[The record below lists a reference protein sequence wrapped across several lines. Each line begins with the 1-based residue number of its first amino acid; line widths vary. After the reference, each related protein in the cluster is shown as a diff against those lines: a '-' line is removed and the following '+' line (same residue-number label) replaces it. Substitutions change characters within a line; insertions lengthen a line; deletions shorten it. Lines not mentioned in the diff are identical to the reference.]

1 MGVFLLVCS
10 YWIYYYIFVCNVYIF
25 EYMYLELFVMRV
37 GDKVIDREKE
47 IQQFSDKNLI
57 GV

>member
-10 YWIYYYIFVCNVYIF
+10 YWIYYYVFVCNVYIF

-47 IQQFSDKNLI
+47 I
-57 GV
+57 